1 MKIAYLPYK
10 FSDDNDFRNGSSI
23 NNKNYGFSDLIFL
36 FSGFICLFQKRT
48 ATKACM
54 GNFSIKRLSDSKILK
69 ISFSILKVNIRRPTK
84 CSE

>member
-1 MKIAYLPYK
+1 MSRIYLVKIAYLPYK

-48 ATKACM
+48 ATKAGINYC
-54 GNFSIKRLSDSKILK
+54 SIK
-69 ISFSILKVNIRRPTK
+69 T
-84 CSE
+84 